1 MSTVRTAVLPV
12 AGWGTRFLPVTKA
25 IPKEMLPIVDRP
37 CLAYVVAEA
46 VLSGIDNIVLVT
58 ARGKTAMEDYF
69 DRSPALEQTLAAA
82 GKKDLL
88 AEVVAISRHATVV
101 SVRQQEQR
109 GLGHAVLMAAS
120 VIGDHDFAVML
131 PDDIVDGR
139 RWSTSPSGP
148 VDLGEDPALGQ
159 LLRVHAETGGVVVA
173 LKEVPREDTRRYGI
187 CAGRF
192 LAPDRMKIE
201 RMVEKPKPEEAPSNF
216 SIVGRYVLPG
226 SIFGLLREQAPGAI
240 GEVQLTDALAV
251 YAARGEAQGVVFT
264 GAHFDTGNPVGL
276 LDAQL
281 HFALHHPVYGNAARA
296 VVGRHSGR

>member
-25 IPKEMLPIVDRP
+25 VPKEMLPIVDRP

-46 VLSGIDNIVLVT
+46 VLAGVDNIVLVT
-58 ARGKTAMEDYF
+58 ARGKTSMEDYF
-69 DRSPALEQTLAAA
+69 DRSPALEATLEAA
-82 GKKDLL
+82 GKKELL
-88 AEVVAISRHATVV
+88 AEVVAITRHATVI

-109 GLGHAVLMAAS
+109 GLGHAVLMAAP
-120 VIGDHDFAVML
+120 VIGDHDFAVLL

-139 RWSTSPSGP
+139 VWSATGA
-148 VDLGEDPALGQ
+148 LTGEDPALGQ
-159 LLRVHAETGGVVVA
+159 LLRVHAESGGVVVA
-173 LKEVPREDTRRYGI
+173 LKEVPHEDTRRYGI
-187 CAGRF
+187 CAGAF
-192 LAPDRMKIE
+192 VTPDRMKIE
-201 RMVEKPKPEEAPSNF
+201 RMVEKPRPENAPSNF

-226 SIFGLLREQAPGAI
+226 SIFALLREQAPGAI

-281 HFALHHPVYGNAARA
+281 HFATRHPAYGEAARA
-296 VVGRHSGR
+296 VVRRYADR